1 MEKEFPVL
9 ERIARAK
16 GLEVGKYRTFYKISI
31 LLLLEMMLHA
41 VKKKRFLSS
50 C

>member
-9 ERIARAK
+9 ERIARTK
-16 GLEVGKYRTFYKISI
+16 GLQVGKYKTFYKISI

-50 C
+50 Y